1 MAARTILQTN
11 TLEEFRI
18 QFNALS
24 QQDFGDIGT
33 LDSSISATSIVGAM
47 NELVSIVGANEGF
60 FIEDETSSQQLI
72 GAGQRLKVFG
82 ATNECTAVVSASD
95 TLTIGLADDI
105 NVQTINAPGTGNQTI
120 GKLRITNSDI
130 TTTDNSTIEI
140 QQDLTVLDTKQIN
153 LGSVFDISKDP
164 TSGHPIINSNSA
176 GEFMLFNGNPVLV
189 DNEIRFEGT
198 TIDTNDTKLTAVD
211 PTQDNTITLPN
222 ATGTV
227 ALTNATGYATG
238 SIFTSSSTLIIYD
251 SSGSAVK
258 TIVGSAT

>member
-1 MAARTILQTN
+1 MAVRNIAVTD
-11 TLEEFRI
+11 TLEKFRTE
-18 QFNALS
+18 FNALCS
-24 QQDFGDIGT
+24 TDFGDIAN
-33 LDSSISATSIVGAM
+33 LDASLSATNLIDAM
-47 NELVSIVGANEGF
+47 NETLVAATNTAGF
-60 FIEDETSSQQLI
+60 RIEDSTSSQQLI

-176 GEFMLFNGNPVLV
+176 GEFMLFNGIPVLL

>member
-1 MAARTILQTN
+1 
-11 TLEEFRI
+11 
-18 QFNALS
+18 
-24 QQDFGDIGT
+24 
-33 LDSSISATSIVGAM
+33 
-47 NELVSIVGANEGF
+47 
-60 FIEDETSSQQLI
+60 
-72 GAGQRLKVFG
+72 
-82 ATNECTAVVSASD
+82 
-95 TLTIGLADDI
+95 
-105 NVQTINAPGTGNQTI
+105 
-120 GKLRITNSDI
+120 
-130 TTTDNSTIEI
+130 
-140 QQDLTVLDTKQIN
+140 
-153 LGSVFDISKDP
+153 
-164 TSGHPIINSNSA
+164 
-176 GEFMLFNGNPVLV
+176 MLFNGIPVLL